1 MELRGASNK
10 QLVSHTDRTVRALTT
25 NYLITGVLLEWRLGV
40 VVSVIGRINIGP
52 GYFMMGDRV
61 TGKPSLTNHLG
72 QLSLASLRGR

>member
-40 VVSVIGRINIGP
+40 VVIVVGRINEVNQHRAPLVHDG
-52 GYFMMGDRV
+52 
-61 TGKPSLTNHLG
+61 
-72 QLSLASLRGR
+72 